1 MKEFAWIGREKS
13 MQWHL
18 VVTGNLHCKESKTIT
33 LCRFTAFELVD
44 DLEYIDGICSQR
56 NNDHG
61 VFVHGL
67 ISLIVASGK
76 KIGS

>member
-1 MKEFAWIGREKS
+1 

-18 VVTGNLHCKESKTIT
+18 VVAGYLHSKESKTIT
-33 LCRFTAFELVD
+33 FCRFTAFELVD
-44 DLEYIDGICSQR
+44 DLEQIDGICSQR

-67 ISLIVASGK
+67 ISLIIAFSK
-76 KIGS
+76 KISS